1 MKYERELVLR
11 EGWRVPSL
19 TGLLLA
25 AGFILW
31 AWHYVV
37 IALLVVG
44 VGAVLYKGVRD
55 ELDIRARED
64 AERAGL
70 CARAD
75 AQHQMVLRGDLAGVY
90 GSYEPPGDIRGMGV
104 RLRAAGAR

>member
-1 MKYERELVLR
+1 M
-11 EGWRVPSL
+11 

-44 VGAVLYKGVRD
+44 VGAVFYKGMRD
-55 ELDIRARED
+55 EFDIRVRED
-64 AERAGL
+64 AEQAGL

-90 GSYEPPGDIRGMGV
+90 GAYEPPGDIRGMGV